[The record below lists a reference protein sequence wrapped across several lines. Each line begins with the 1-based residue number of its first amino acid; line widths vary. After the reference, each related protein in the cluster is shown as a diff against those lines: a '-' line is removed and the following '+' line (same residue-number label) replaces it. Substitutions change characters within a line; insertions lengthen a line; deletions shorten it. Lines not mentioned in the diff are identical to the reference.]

1 MIFFTLFII
10 ISTMVTLLMNAH
22 DIKCV
27 KGEVRQKG
35 GNEGTVG
42 KKKLKMREESED
54 GGGQKKCPAVW
65 SV

>member
-1 MIFFTLFII
+1 MIFSLFVI
-10 ISTMVTLLMNAH
+10 TVVTLLMTAH
-22 DIKCV
+22 DTECV

-35 GNEGTVG
+35 GDEGTVG
-42 KKKLKMREESED
+42 TEKLKMRDEIDD